1 MTATHTEIRDDLR
14 WRITAGEFAPG
25 ENLPDLPT
33 LADGYGAENSS
44 VRRALHELAA
54 EGLVVLNL
62 QAVVSG

>member
-1 MTATHTEIRDDLR
+1 MTAPHTEIRDDLR
-14 WRITAGEFAPG
+14 RRITAGEFAPG

-62 QAVVSG
+62 QAVVSS

>member
-14 WRITAGEFAPG
+14 RRITAGEFAPG